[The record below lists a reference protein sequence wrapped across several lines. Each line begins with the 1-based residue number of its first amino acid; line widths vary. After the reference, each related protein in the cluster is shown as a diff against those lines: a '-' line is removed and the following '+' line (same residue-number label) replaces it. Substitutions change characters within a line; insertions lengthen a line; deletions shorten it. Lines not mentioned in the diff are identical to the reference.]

1 MATLRDVANLAN
13 TSPAAVSATLN
24 GTAAGKVRVGQATRQ
39 RILDAAKQ
47 LGYTP
52 NLVAQSLALKR
63 TGVLGFVFPYS
74 HAFVD
79 RNPFCTQIMAG
90 VFEAA
95 VDTQCNLMLH
105 TALGDDWNAAD
116 DSALIDARV
125 DGLLLILPTQNS
137 PVVARCRRE
146 RFPFVAV
153 CYQPSS
159 NEDFTVNADDFAGGR
174 LAAAHLLGLGHRR
187 IAHLVGDLFVATAA
201 PRLAG
206 YRAAMQ
212 ASGITPDP
220 DWVVPAGF
228 NSQGGYQ
235 AMKQLLALPL
245 YRRPTAVFA
254 ANDQCAEGALLA
266 LKEAGLRVPDDM
278 AIVGYDDTWYAER
291 AQPALTSVRM
301 PIAYMGGY
309 GVRLLLAQVKKEKIP
324 ERQITLPVSLTI
336 RHSCGAAM
344 PPPSPQEQGTS
355 L

>member
-24 GTAAGKVRVGQATRQ
+24 GTAVGKVRVGQATRQ
-39 RILDAAKQ
+39 RIVEAAKQ

-79 RNPFCTQIMAG
+79 RNPFCSQIMAG

-95 VDTQCNLMLH
+95 IDTQCNLMLH
-105 TALGDDWNAAD
+105 TALGDNWNAVD

-125 DGLLLILPTQNS
+125 DGLLLVLPTPNS
-137 PVVARCRRE
+137 PVVVRCRRE

-153 CYQPSS
+153 CYQPDS
-159 NEDFTVNADDFAGGR
+159 DQDYTVNADDFAGGQ
-174 LAAAHLLGLGHRR
+174 LATGHLLGLGHRR
-187 IAHLVGDLFVATAA
+187 IGHLMGDAFVSTTA

-206 YRAAMQ
+206 YRAAMRE
-212 ASGITPDP
+212 ADIMLDP
-220 DWVVPAGF
+220 DWIVPAGF
-228 NSQGGYQ
+228 NDRDGYL
-235 AMKQLLALPL
+235 AMQRLLTLPPD
-245 YRRPTAVFA
+245 RRPTAVFA
-254 ANDQCAEGALLA
+254 ANDQCAEGALRA
-266 LKEAGLRVPDDM
+266 LKEAGMRVPHDM
-278 AIVGYDDTWYAER
+278 ALVGYDDTWYAER
-291 AQPALTSVRM
+291 AHPALTSVRM

-309 GVRLLLAQVKKEKIP
+309 AVRLLLAQIKKEKIP
-324 ERQITLPVSLTI
+324 ERQIMLPVSLTI

-344 PPPSPQEQGTS
+344 PPSSSE
-355 L
+355 